1 MVSWSL
7 PKVTLKHNFLGDL
20 FIFSFIKSHGRFAV
34 GLLMQPAYHYAQD
47 STSSWLRRQNSG
59 VTRCFTKWQTPLLQV
74 PWHTLRSTPGGKTQ
88 VCFYWNHIDYIL
100 HNLNACFILHEYLL
114 ADLWIRSFF
123 RFSKPVPA
131 GPWAA
136 DRVRD
141 GTRDPPVCL
150 QPDAIK
156 LYDDSQAC
164 MISFLWPPILVLKGW
179 NATVKSIN
187 SKLKC
192 VLSKL

>member
-1 MVSWSL
+1 M
-7 PKVTLKHNFLGDL
+7 
-20 FIFSFIKSHGRFAV
+20 
-34 GLLMQPAYHYAQD
+34 LLIARNVATD
-47 STSSWLRRQNSG
+47 E
-59 VTRCFTKWQTPLLQV
+59 F
-74 PWHTLRSTPGGKTQ
+74 
-88 VCFYWNHIDYIL
+88 
-100 HNLNACFILHEYLL
+100 NL
-114 ADLWIRSFF
+114 F

-164 MISFLWPPILVLKGW
+164 MISMV
-179 NATVKSIN
+179 
-187 SKLKC
+187 
-192 VLSKL
+192 

>member
-7 PKVTLKHNFLGDL
+7 RKVTLKHSFQGDL

-34 GLLMQPAYHYAQD
+34 RLLMQPAYHYAQD
-47 STSSWLRRQNSG
+47 STWSNVTPMVTKISKPSLYFLRRQNSG
-59 VTRCFTKWQTPLLQV
+59 VTWCFAKWQTPLLQV

-164 MISFLWPPILVLKGW
+164 MISMPPLVLKG
-179 NATVKSIN
+179 
-187 SKLKC
+187 
-192 VLSKL
+192 